1 MLDHMGTNMAFEGR
15 CARSIA
21 LPICWAPWMRD
32 LLEVG
37 VLYKKLYQPVL
48 DTHAALGSKASL
60 GVRAYL
66 ALSGISGCLD
76 AIDLRPP

>member
-1 MLDHMGTNMAFEGR
+1 MLGRLGTNMAFWGR

-21 LPICWAPWMRD
+21 LPIRWAPWMRD
-32 LLEVG
+32 LLEVS

-48 DTHAALGSKASL
+48 DAHDALGMKASL
-60 GVRAYL
+60 GVRACL

-76 AIDLRPP
+76 AVDLRPP

>member
-1 MLDHMGTNMAFEGR
+1 MLDRLGTNMTFGGQ

-21 LPICWAPWMRD
+21 LPIRWAPWMRD

-37 VLYKKLYQPVL
+37 VLYKKLYQSVL
-48 DTHAALGSKASL
+48 DAHDTLGLKASL
-60 GVRAYL
+60 GMHAYL